1 MGRRL
6 FNSLRRFASPLLK
19 RPPSE
24 NFRRQTGA
32 ERKFHRFVVVLTVRR
47 VAGLMV
53 IVCSAESIPKGPM
66 SQRTCAFSIP
76 ESVAVGVH
84 DTEQVKPQP

>member
-6 FNSLRRFASPLLK
+6 FNSLGRFASPLLK

-53 IVCSAESIPKGPM
+53 IVC
-66 SQRTCAFSIP
+66 
-76 ESVAVGVH
+76 
-84 DTEQVKPQP
+84 